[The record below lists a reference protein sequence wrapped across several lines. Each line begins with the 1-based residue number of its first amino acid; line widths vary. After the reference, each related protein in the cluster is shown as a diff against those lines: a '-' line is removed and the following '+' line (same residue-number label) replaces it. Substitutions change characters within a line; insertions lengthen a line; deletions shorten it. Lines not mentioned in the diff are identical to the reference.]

1 MEAELGL
8 TQLYQDS
15 VIITKSIIAQ
25 VEDNIRTEQEIYKHQ
40 VENLRIPNNLITL
53 LQITRKSEI
62 KKYIKDLSISEDN
75 WR

>member
-62 KKYIKDLSISEDN
+62 KKYIKD
-75 WR
+75 